1 MESLEMSAKTVEE
14 AIQLALEKLNVSRE
28 KVKVTVVKE
37 GKSGILGLGGEES
50 IVKVTLLEN
59 GSAEEVDV
67 AERAKDILENLLSA
81 MGVQA
86 SVNVKTEPV
95 EDEGAPGQVTLD
107 ISGDD
112 LGILIGRRGQTL
124 DSLQYMVRLI
134 LAHQLKSWLPV
145 IIDVEEYKQRRLQAL
160 QNLAY
165 RLAEN
170 VQIRKVPFTLEPM
183 PAYERRIIH
192 MTLAEHPNV
201 TTHSIGM
208 GESRK
213 VVIEPAGFVTQ
224 P

>member
-1 MESLEMSAKTVEE
+1 MESLEMSAKTVDE
-14 AIQLALEKLNVSRE
+14 AIQLALEQLNVSRE

-50 IVKVTLLEN
+50 VVMVTLLEN
-59 GSAEEVDV
+59 GSVDEVDV
-67 AERAKDILENLLSA
+67 AERAKEILENLLA
-81 MGVQA
+81 GMGVQA
-86 SVNVKTEPV
+86 SVAVKTEPV
-95 EDEGAPGQVTLD
+95 EDEGAPGLLTLD
-107 ISGDD
+107 IRGDD

-170 VQIRKVPFTLEPM
+170 VQIRKAPFTLEPM